1 MRAAAPGPPRTDLHS
16 GPTPPRPVPD
26 SALPPP
32 VVSVGPGPGAGRPRG
47 RGGREPRRLPAPPAQ
62 RRPLPQLPATR
73 ARGNGREEGAGKEWP
88 RREQFAPGAPQG
100 PDSAPGNSRG
110 CLGSTRTGRAG
121 LWALQWPGGPGGPEP
136 KEGQADNLSSR
147 PGTPQ
152 RGRGEAS
159 PGLSHPT
166 GLPKEGSGASLYLNK
181 IS

>member
-73 ARGNGREEGAGKEWP
+73 AAETEGRRGLGKNGPEESSLRRALPRAQTAPRGTAEGAW
-88 RREQFAPGAPQG
+88 GALAQ
-100 PDSAPGNSRG
+100 
-110 CLGSTRTGRAG
+110 GRAG